1 MKKYDNSPVTMP
13 KKAAFHPGIQ
23 THAHPTFQNRSAN
36 AVNLPDLPL
45 RFAFVGTSGSGKGV
59 AMLDLLLR
67 HYRGAFDRIYLYSR
81 SASLDKGWDP
91 LRKYVEEV
99 QHVNQDDEPTFFD
112 EFDGKALQE
121 QMDLQMRVAAYAK
134 KAKHEEIPQV
144 LWIFDDLVEI
154 CGSPRRSSEH

>member
-1 MKKYDNSPVTMP
+1 MKKYENSPVTMP

-36 AVNLPDLPL
+36 AVNLPDLLL

-81 SASLDKGWDP
+81 SASLDKG
-91 LRKYVEEV
+91 
-99 QHVNQDDEPTFFD
+99 
-112 EFDGKALQE
+112 
-121 QMDLQMRVAAYAK
+121 
-134 KAKHEEIPQV
+134 
-144 LWIFDDLVEI
+144 
-154 CGSPRRSSEH
+154 